1 MESIFEPDS
10 YLLDPSAAACSS
22 SFLTFSSFSDL
33 SMPSWN
39 DVSIDF
45 KAPPAKSVSDAS
57 SPSPTD
63 PFEIVHSAFETYEPA
78 TPAESEFGIFHT
90 PTKLSGAFDEQGG
103 ILSLHHRSS
112 GSTDS
117 WGEPITPSLTGK
129 SFAALSGNNH
139 YPTTTPPSGFSW
151 DESTPSIS
159 GSSYTPPTPG
169 AQAFRVVSNP
179 VIGSSRPVRAI
190 KPITSMPSLRE
201 EESNLT
207 GNMFDASE
215 FLETQLQ
222 VPSGPLDVPYDVNE
236 VADGLDWV
244 FGGQYG
250 LGGSG
255 SLNADDTIFSAFQ
268 NEPTNSIAMGH
279 SHSHLGVFPQPSDF
293 SYEQDNT
300 SDLASWMTGLPAAPD
315 VVGLGQFDFTSQT
328 DYQTLGP
335 AFTIDPMAVMGN
347 NSEDEESSR
356 PSSAPGLNG
365 GEGSRGMLSVPV
377 ADVMT
382 RSLSSEGFVPS
393 RNAPP
398 RDLFSYAPQQIPS
411 GPPGP
416 QPLYTSDPS
425 PSYKS
430 LAPSA
435 FPRTM
440 PLTPTPSSSKRAP
453 AANLSIQIHA
463 PAQSTFVPSP
473 FPPTPQSATF
483 PVSLQSAQMQQNQLQ
498 PQPQP
503 ISMQRG
509 ATQPL
514 PQTRKLSGVAYPQ
527 PQPAANLPPHLARA
541 QAIVQQ
547 QEAREQAQRDQA
559 RREAASR
566 RVGMAEASVMQPQ
579 GPRRAKPAIMGW
591 EGPSAQTGSMPVLTH
606 TPLVTV
612 HPPPAQYTVTGVPIP
627 VQRVHPP
634 PHPGTTIA
642 NRPIARLPSASS
654 PAKARKVSQASPN
667 RTTPSKA
674 RSPSGKRKTAPA
686 AGGFSWGE
694 ATFINYTSNDAEKLL
709 TGVAPSGSQSKR
721 KREEEAA
728 ARGLPVTAVVGDED
742 GSRSKRSKSDE

>member
-10 YLLDPSAAACSS
+10 YMLDPSSSASSS
-22 SFLTFSSFSDL
+22 SFLSFASFSDL
-33 SMPSWN
+33 SAPSWN
-39 DVSIDF
+39 EISIDF

-57 SPSPTD
+57 SPSPSD
-63 PFEIVHSAFETYEPA
+63 PFEIVHSAFEYEPA
-78 TPAESEFGIFHT
+78 TPAESDFGIFHT
-90 PTKLSGAFDEQGG
+90 PTKLSGAFDEQP
-103 ILSLHHRSS
+103 LHLHHRSS

-139 YPTTTPPSGFSW
+139 YPTTTPPSVFSW

-169 AQAFRVVSNP
+169 QAFRVASNP
-179 VIGSSRPVRAI
+179 VIGSTRPVRAV
-190 KPITSMPSLRE
+190 KPISSMPSLRE
-201 EESNLT
+201 EDSALT
-207 GNMFDASE
+207 GTMFDTSE
-215 FLETQLQ
+215 FLEQ
-222 VPSGPLDVPYDVNE
+222 PSGPLDVPCDVNE

-250 LGGSG
+250 LSGSG
-255 SLNADDTIFSAFQ
+255 SLNVDDTIFSAFQ

-279 SHSHLGVFPQPSDF
+279 SHSHLGVFPQPSEF
-293 SYEQDNT
+293 SYEQNPDNT

-315 VVGLGQFDFTSQT
+315 VVGLGHFDFQQDFQS
-328 DYQTLGP
+328 LGP
-335 AFTIDPMAVMGN
+335 AFTIDPTAVMGN
-347 NSEDEESSR
+347 NSGDEDSR

-365 GEGSRGMLSVPV
+365 GEGSRSGMLSVPV

-440 PLTPTPSSSKRAP
+440 PLTPTPSSSKRTS
-453 AANLSIQIHA
+453 AANLSIQIHP

-483 PVSLQSAQMQQNQLQ
+483 PVSLQVAQAQ
-498 PQPQP
+498 PQAQPLPQP

-527 PQPAANLPPHLARA
+527 PAPAANLPPHLARA

-579 GPRRAKPAIMGW
+579 ARRAKPAIMGW

-612 HPPPAQYTVTGVPIP
+612 HPPPAQYTVTGVPVP

-634 PHPGTTIA
+634 PHPGATVG

-654 PAKARKVSQASPN
+654 PTKARKVSQASPN

-674 RSPSGKRKTAPA
+674 RSPSGKRKAAAPA

-694 ATFINYTSNDAEKLL
+694 TTFINYTSNDAEKLL

-728 ARGLPVTAVVGDED
+728 ARGLPVTSAVGDEERM
-742 GSRSKRSKSDE
+742 RSKRSKSDE